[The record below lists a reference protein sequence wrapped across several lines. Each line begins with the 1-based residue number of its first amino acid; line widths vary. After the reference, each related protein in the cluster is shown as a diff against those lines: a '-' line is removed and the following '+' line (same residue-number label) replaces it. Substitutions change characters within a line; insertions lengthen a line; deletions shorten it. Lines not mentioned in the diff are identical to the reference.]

1 MKIEVVER
9 AATERVGIVS
19 RVANCRGNLL
29 EVDVEPVWV
38 RNAGVSA
45 ARQWSTHL
53 MPRVRLRE
61 NPFEARV
68 TPDDP
73 MLMLL
78 SLRLGGRTY

>member
-1 MKIEVVER
+1 
-9 AATERVGIVS
+9 
-19 RVANCRGNLL
+19 
-29 EVDVEPVWV
+29 
-38 RNAGVSA
+38 
-45 ARQWSTHL
+45 